1 MKSQMLRNY
10 IKDFYEWHKWFEI
23 MHTILLLLILYIIY
37 LFITNKDQRKLSNIL
52 LFTIIIALD
61 TIIHQN
67 INTKNK
73 E

>member
-1 MKSQMLRNY
+1 MLGNY

-23 MHTILLLLILYIIY
+23 MHTILLLFILYIIY
-37 LFITNKDQRKLSNIL
+37 SFITNKDQRKLSNIL

-67 INTKNK
+67 INTKNNK
-73 E
+73 KNN